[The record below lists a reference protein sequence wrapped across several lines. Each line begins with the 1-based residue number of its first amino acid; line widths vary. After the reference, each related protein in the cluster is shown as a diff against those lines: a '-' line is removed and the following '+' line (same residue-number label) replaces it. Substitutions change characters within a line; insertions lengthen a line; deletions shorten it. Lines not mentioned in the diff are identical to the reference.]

1 MSSQLSEE
9 DNAFKQE
16 CRSNQLYRKIGDGT
30 GGTVWSS
37 LQGSTAIKRRSQH
50 VPREWLQND
59 YQKHRLILQS
69 LEQCPRRLVNLA
81 VPKCHAF
88 IPRTY
93 PGWEEDQR
101 FMFRFPDRH
110 LSYDILITE
119 RIPPMPDL
127 VRQDLIENYS
137 PKYLKKEE
145 KQSLNQTED
154 ERIAEKMAKEEK
166 EKNQNC
172 LIRPYLVPR
181 EDTREGPLPMI
192 SGLRN
197 VPLDA
202 DQLLTF
208 VGTHM
213 VRIYAFNMAWVLATL
228 HWIARVDASG
238 IEFVLALPRQPPPP
252 PSIHEGPYCLWLLDF
267 DKCRTMSMDQA
278 GVEQAAQAFQRND
291 PYYPRPGN
299 KAKEL

>member
-69 LEQCPRRLVNLA
+69 LEQ
-81 VPKCHAF
+81 
-88 IPRTY
+88 
-93 PGWEEDQR
+93 
-101 FMFRFPDRH
+101 H

-154 ERIAEKMAKEEK
+154 ERITEKMAKEEK

-181 EDTREGPLPMI
+181 EDIREGPLPMV

-238 IEFVLALPRQPPPP
+238 IEFVLALPRQPPPLR
-252 PSIHEGPYCLWLLDF
+252 PSTRAPTASGFWTLISAV
-267 DKCRTMSMDQA
+267 R
-278 GVEQAAQAFQRND
+278 
-291 PYYPRPGN
+291 
-299 KAKEL
+299 